1 MAGEK
6 QVGWTRPLGQN
17 LENEIVR
24 TMGVWREKM
33 GKSQMKFVCPHKK
46 VKDII
51 GSGGQEFINALN
63 RKLVDRNRS
72 AEDSNNWVTVSKRYK
87 IHGSEITMRFNV
99 FICSECGQEVHV
111 PDITSY
117 AEYVDSMKFIFKAL
131 LDMLPSEMYFRTTYE
146 SNAIPSGNLLLA
158 MLMSNT
164 SDLSRFSRQQFG
176 EYINDFADR
185 YYHLSEELAKGG
197 PVQAGEISS
206 SDFGSLAAISV
217 SDPLMYGAVYNTYN
231 PVITKDSFMNELGG
245 MQTMNNNTQPAQTAT
260 QTKPGGGVKIAN

>member
-1 MAGEK
+1 MAEK

-24 TMGVWREKM
+24 TMPVWREKM

-51 GSGGQEFINALN
+51 GSGGQEFVNALQ
-63 RKLVDRNRS
+63 RKLVNRNEP
-72 AEDSNNWVTVSKRYK
+72 AEDKSNWVTVAKRYR
-87 IHGSEITMRFNV
+87 IHGQEIQMKFNV

-111 PDITSY
+111 PDITTSY

-131 LDMLPSEMYFRTTYE
+131 LDMLPSEMYFRSTYE
-146 SNAIPSGNLLLA
+146 SNTIPSGNLLLA

-197 PVQAGEISS
+197 PVSAGEISA
-206 SDFGSLAAISV
+206 SDFGSLAQISV
-217 SDPLMYGAVYNTYN
+217 ADPLMYGAVYNTYT

-245 MQTMNNNTQPAQTAT
+245 MGSQPTANQPAPVAQA
-260 QTKPGGGVKIAN
+260 QGGGVKIAK